1 MGEPMVINVSAGPIN
16 GGRKTAPYFAC
27 LLFPPRCSRS
37 ASRYCLVLIPT
48 AARKMLLAPCASRS
62 ARNFA
67 CASRQ
72 TQRKG
77 LLLVP
82 QAIRSARRFAVPSSP
97 PQCKGFLLALQSGQ
111 SPRRFAFPLNP
122 TAVQG
127 VLLAAQPN
135 RSARRFACAL
145 PSHAARHSRLHLCKE
160 PQRNG
165 LRWRLVLT
173 AAQTLFRAP
182 QRSRSA
188 RRFCVSLTPTAM
200 KGMPLAPCTSR
211 SAGDFARAATK
222 RCAQQFAG
230 FPSQPRRR
238 DLRCRLEPTAVQGL
252 VPALQSA
259 QSSRRFAFPF
269 NSTVV
274 QRISLAAQ
282 PNCSVGRFARAP
294 PNHGSTHSRLRLCPA
309 AAQ

>member
-1 MGEPMVINVSAGPIN
+1 MGEPIVINVSAGPIN

-37 ASRYCLVLIPT
+37 ASRYCLVLVPT
-48 AARKMLLAPCASRS
+48 AVRKMLLAPRASRS

-145 PSHAARHSRLHLCKE
+145 PSHAARHSRLHLCKDAAQWIALAPRAHRGANIVPRASTQPQCKAFLRVSHPNGNE
-160 PQRNG
+160 RHAVGALHQPQRGG
-165 LRWRLVLT
+165 LCSRCDQTLCAAICWSPKPT
-173 AAQTLFRAP
+173 AAQ
-182 QRSRSA
+182 
-188 RRFCVSLTPTAM
+188 
-200 KGMPLAPCTSR
+200 G
-211 SAGDFARAATK
+211 FALS
-222 RCAQQFAG
+222 
-230 FPSQPRRR
+230 P
-238 DLRCRLEPTAVQGL
+238 
-252 VPALQSA
+252 
-259 QSSRRFAFPF
+259 
-269 NSTVV
+269 
-274 QRISLAAQ
+274 
-282 PNCSVGRFARAP
+282 
-294 PNHGSTHSRLRLCPA
+294 
-309 AAQ
+309 

>member
-1 MGEPMVINVSAGPIN
+1 MGEPIVINVSAGPIN

-27 LLFPPRCSRS
+27 LLFPPGCSRS

-145 PSHAARHSRLHLCKE
+145 PSHAARHSRLHLCKDAAQWIALAPRAHRGANIVPRASTQPQCKAFLRVSHPNGNE
-160 PQRNG
+160 RHAVGALHQPQRG
-165 LRWRLVLT
+165 GFCSRCDQTLCAAICWFPKPT
-173 AAQTLFRAP
+173 AAQ
-182 QRSRSA
+182 
-188 RRFCVSLTPTAM
+188 
-200 KGMPLAPCTSR
+200 GI
-211 SAGDFARAATK
+211 
-222 RCAQQFAG
+222 
-230 FPSQPRRR
+230 
-238 DLRCRLEPTAVQGL
+238 
-252 VPALQSA
+252 ALS
-259 QSSRRFAFPF
+259 P
-269 NSTVV
+269 
-274 QRISLAAQ
+274 
-282 PNCSVGRFARAP
+282 
-294 PNHGSTHSRLRLCPA
+294 
-309 AAQ
+309 